1 MSVTSTGMTERGY
14 ASPGGSGQS
23 DLIIAPVQI
32 DLSAWL
38 TLEVYRALL
47 VFVRIGAAFMTL
59 PGYGDPSVPVRV
71 RILAGLATAIAVA
84 PAIPGLPAVVPGA
97 GPMFLAIAAEA
108 FAGALLGTL
117 SRTVISGVLIAGQ
130 VIGQNIGLS
139 NVFMTGL
146 ATDQAASVGAAIYAG
161 LLALM
166 FVTDAHHLVLRAL
179 VGSYGL
185 LPAGRFPDPGD
196 SAKSAVAAGVR
207 AFRLGGQLA
216 LPFLLLGLVF
226 NISLAAVNRAMHS
239 LPVFMLGAPLIV
251 LAGLYLLAAVI
262 PGALD
267 QGLAAF
273 ADTAALLR

>member
-1 MSVTSTGMTERGY
+1 
-14 ASPGGSGQS
+14 
-23 DLIIAPVQI
+23 VQI
-32 DLSAWL
+32 DLSTWL

-59 PGYGDPSVPVRV
+59 PGYGDPSVPARV
-71 RILAGLATAIAVA
+71 RILAALATAIAVA
-84 PAIPGLPAVVPGA
+84 PAIHGLPDQVPGA

-146 ATDQAASVGAAIYAG
+146 ASDQAAAVGAAIYAG

-179 VGSYGL
+179 VGSYRL
-185 LPAGRFPDPGD
+185 LPAGQFPDTGD
-196 SAKSAVAAGVR
+196 SAKSVVAAGVR

-239 LPVFMLGAPLIV
+239 LPVFMLGGPLIV
-251 LAGLYLLAAVI
+251 LAGLYLLAAAI

>member
-1 MSVTSTGMTERGY
+1 
-14 ASPGGSGQS
+14 
-23 DLIIAPVQI
+23 VQI

-47 VFVRIGAAFMTL
+47 VFVRVGVAFMTL
-59 PGYGDPSVPVRV
+59 PGYGDPSVPARV
-71 RILAGLATAIAVA
+71 RILAALATGIAVA
-84 PAIPGLPAVVPGA
+84 PAVPGLPAAVPGA

-117 SRTVISGVLIAGQ
+117 SRTLISGVLIAGQ
-130 VIGQNIGLS
+130 VIGQNIGLA

-146 ATDQAASVGAAIYAG
+146 ATDQAASVGAALYAG
-161 LLALM
+161 LLALL
-166 FVTDAHHLVLRAL
+166 FATDAHHLVLRAL
-179 VGSYGL
+179 IGSYNL
-185 LPAGRFPDPGD
+185 LPAGQFPETGD
-196 SAKSAVAAGVR
+196 SAKSVVEAGVR

-226 NISLAAVNRAMHS
+226 NVSLAAVNRAMHS
-239 LPVFMLGAPLIV
+239 LPVFMLGAPVIV

-273 ADTAALLR
+273 ADMTWLLR